1 MSIEK
6 HSENHFK
13 RHSEEDVER
22 DQSIKRR
29 KVSKGNTNNTS
40 NTSNTSNGNVFQSNI
55 YRTYIKAALDALDD
69 NNPAQIDTLASQI
82 SLAKTSSEALTTENF
97 TIILSILTNNI
108 SKLDNKLA
116 NNLIFSILKFK
127 SWWALPDVS
136 TYQRFIMTLC
146 SYLPKWWN
154 EVASILIQQFTHST
168 IKTNCHHELMQYFL
182 SIIPTSTQYIHDTLI
197 KTFPNK
203 NNSKNELVNYVS
215 NLLIVEG
222 YSIELRKGIW
232 RVIIERCIGI
242 DVELQNELDEL
253 DDAVL
258 ESEYDT
264 SSDSEEEDS
273 DSDVEEEEADR
284 EDDKSG
290 KKRKVHFSEAGAEES
305 DEEIDSDEDFPDGD
319 EEVNINEI
327 QIANIADLSDKLDSI
342 LSIVIRNLQQTI
354 HSSKTDAEFEEKPVE
369 IFNIFT
375 SLFKSHILP
384 TYYTKSTQFIMF
396 YFTQQLPELAD
407 SFLVS
412 LIDVSFSSHESIE
425 KRIKSL
431 QYLSSYLSRARSLQK
446 TQIVYVLGY
455 LMSWLNRYI
464 EQREVEIN
472 GVVNMDRF
480 KLFYS
485 TFQVLLY
492 VFCFRHEDLK
502 NDELEEGWELNLPQ
516 FFQRMLITKFNPLKY
531 CNENVVSMFAKI
543 AQEENVAYCFSVIQ
557 KNRNERLKGIS
568 GIRSAADLSKNTQNT
583 SVTSSHSA
591 SAKQQ
596 FIDLEG
602 YFPFDPL
609 FLKQTKSLLK
619 EFYVEWKN
627 TDYQSDTEEDLDLG
641 QSAQA
646 EITRRNSN
654 M

>member
-1 MSIEK
+1 
-6 HSENHFK
+6 
-13 RHSEEDVER
+13 
-22 DQSIKRR
+22 
-29 KVSKGNTNNTS
+29 
-40 NTSNTSNGNVFQSNI
+40 
-55 YRTYIKAALDALDD
+55 
-69 NNPAQIDTLASQI
+69 
-82 SLAKTSSEALTTENF
+82 
-97 TIILSILTNNI
+97 
-108 SKLDNKLA
+108 
-116 NNLIFSILKFK
+116 
-127 SWWALPDVS
+127 
-136 TYQRFIMTLC
+136 
-146 SYLPKWWN
+146 
-154 EVASILIQQFTHST
+154 
-168 IKTNCHHELMQYFL
+168 
-182 SIIPTSTQYIHDTLI
+182 
-197 KTFPNK
+197 
-203 NNSKNELVNYVS
+203 VS